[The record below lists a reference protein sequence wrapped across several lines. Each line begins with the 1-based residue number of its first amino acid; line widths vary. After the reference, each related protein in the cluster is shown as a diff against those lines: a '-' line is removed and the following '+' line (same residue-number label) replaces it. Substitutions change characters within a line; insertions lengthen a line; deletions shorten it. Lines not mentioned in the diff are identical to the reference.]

1 MLSELDIELL
11 DLTVQQKTFAEEW
24 IVDFNGAR
32 AARDAG
38 YSEKTAREQGSRL
51 LANVNVQAY
60 IQHLMEKRAERLE
73 LTQDMIV
80 KELMAIAF
88 SDIKDF
94 YCDISGEL
102 LQPHELEDRASKSVH
117 GFKSMKTTKF
127 DGSGKQKGRTEE
139 VIDEYRRHD
148 KIKAL
153 ELLGKHLG
161 VFEKD
166 NQQKQ
171 PINQNINVSWE

>member
-1 MLSELDIELL
+1 MLSELDIESLGL
-11 DLTVQQKTFAEEW
+11 NNRQKAFAEEY
-24 IVDFNGAR
+24 IIDFNGAR

-38 YSEKTAREQGSRL
+38 YSEKTAREQASL
-51 LANVNVQAY
+51 ILTNINIQAY
-60 IQHLMEKRAERLE
+60 MKHLMEKRAERVE

-88 SDIKDF
+88 VDVKDF
-94 YCDISGEL
+94 YCDITGEL
-102 LQPHELEDRASKSVH
+102 LQPHELEAKAAKSVN
-117 GFKSMKTTKF
+117 GFKSIKQIKYDTQ
-127 DGSGKQKGRTEE
+127 GNQKGKTIET
-139 VIDEYRRHD
+139 IDEYKRLD

-166 NQQKQ
+166 NLQKA
-171 PINQNINVSWE
+171 PVNQNINIKWD